1 MVRRHP
7 RLRRNVRKQPTLIRK
22 YPPHASLRRFAIE
35 KLNQQ
40 IHAMARG
47 FFSKLL
53 VDRKLKSLLN
63 ACILALRAA
72 LKSFL
77 KQAGFGRTGT
87 TKSDKRLPVAL
98 VLLIRKIR

>member
-1 MVRRHP
+1 LP
-7 RLRRNVRKQPTLIRK
+7 
-22 YPPHASLRRFAIE
+22 
-35 KLNQQ
+35 
-40 IHAMARG
+40 
-47 FFSKLL
+47 
-53 VDRKLKSLLN
+53 N